1 MFGRT
6 QIAREFRKFV
16 AEKGFDTK
24 FWFGEEPVDGFDSD
38 EIVTIASEPYL
49 FLAKK
54 LGINIQ
60 VSVETAGEPDHY
72 VVTYKRKIVL
82 EEADLAISDFYW
94 NDQGFEEWF
103 QETMREWR
111 DKLALAKLL
120 FS

>member
-6 QIAREFRKFV
+6 QIAREFRKSV

-54 LGINIQ
+54 LGINIR

-72 VVTYKRKIVL
+72 VVTCDVL
-82 EEADLAISDFYW
+82 PGLKAGASRFTTEAYQTA
-94 NDQGFEEWF
+94 
-103 QETMREWR
+103 
-111 DKLALAKLL
+111 
-120 FS
+120 